1 MKFRE
6 ITKKTKIDFIALRNK
21 AFILSFVLVVL
32 GLFGFVMVSL
42 GKANLSVDFTGGS
55 SVQVRFS
62 QPMPIGDLRSALRQ
76 GGIEDVQIQQLTTGQ
91 LQQTADQNDFIIKTQ
106 LQQAGTEKVQDRIS
120 AVISKAF
127 PGNKFQVL
135 GSDMVGPSVGKT
147 LKNHAIVAI
156 ILSLIAIVIY
166 IAWRFNFV
174 FGVAATI
181 ATFHDV
187 LALLGIFF
195 ILHFEMNILFI
206 TALLTIAGYS
216 LTDTVVVYDRIREN
230 MAKMKA
236 RSDLAQVIN
245 VSINEVLSRTLITSL
260 TTLLVLAA
268 LLVLGGHVLFDFAFT
283 LFIGVVIGTYS
294 SIFVASP
301 LIYLWKKRA

>member
-1 MKFRE
+1 MEFRE
-6 ITKKTKIDFIALRNK
+6 IIKKTKVDFIGLRNK
-21 AFILSFVLVVL
+21 AFILSIVLVGL
-32 GLFGFVMVSL
+32 GLFGFVMVSM
-42 GKANLSVDFTGGS
+42 GKANLSVDFTGGT
-55 SVQVRFS
+55 SVQVRFRE
-62 QPMPIGDLRSALRQ
+62 PMPIGDLRNALIA
-76 GGIEDVQIQQLTTGQ
+76 GGISDVEIQQVAGK
-91 LQQTADQNDFIIKTQ
+91 NDFFIKTK
-106 LQQAGTEKVQDRIS
+106 LQQAGTQRVQDLIG
-120 AVISKAF
+120 AVITKAF

-147 LKNHAIVAI
+147 LKQHAIVAV
-156 ILSLIAIVIY
+156 ILALLGIVIY

-195 ILHFEMNILFI
+195 LLHFEMNILFI
-206 TALLTIAGYS
+206 TALLTVAGYS

-230 MAKMKA
+230 MAKMKS
-236 RSDLAQVIN
+236 RSDLGQVIN

-260 TTLLVLAA
+260 TVLLVLAA
-268 LLVLGGHVLFDFAFT
+268 LLAIGGHVLFDFAFA
-283 LFIGVVIGTYS
+283 LFIGVLVGTYS

-301 LIYLWKKRA
+301 LIYLWKRKA